1 MNRGANSLSLPNDL
15 IPEILSRLPAKSIR
29 RFRCVSKLWASI
41 ICRQDFTELFHTR
54 SSSNPRLLIGV
65 EQDGEWSFFSSPQ
78 PQSHYEKSSLVIAD
92 SFHMKFTKDMYP
104 YYCKYVS
111 GLTYFPNTR
120 ISKDGG
126 TKKMWSPK
134 DGDYKV
140 RVICNPSTGQYAIL
154 PPDLN
159 KNFDGFL
166 GFDPIGKQFKVLVL
180 SNRVSDELSF
190 DILTLGTENMRWR
203 NIQCPLPHYPHFWSG
218 EICING
224 VLYYLT
230 QSPVDIY
237 DVVVCFDVRSE
248 KFRYLNL
255 NSDCPSR
262 SWATKLINYK
272 GKLGVINFEDDY
284 DGGFPLKLCMWVVT
298 DVVKHE
304 WTAYAYTLR
313 AENKVNRIDFISIV
327 GVTAS
332 GEIVLA
338 NNIASKPLYVFYFN
352 PERNTLQSV
361 EIEGVRVEKKSVLYY
376 YFVDHVEDLRFDV
389 MKTTY
394 AATSIS
400 EPEQSTST

>member
-120 ISKDGG
+120 ISKE
-126 TKKMWSPK
+126 
-134 DGDYKV
+134 
-140 RVICNPSTGQYAIL
+140 
-154 PPDLN
+154 
-159 KNFDGFL
+159 